1 MKKKGRE
8 YIFQF
13 GSFITS
19 YAREKTIRTSQAIK
33 DYSLEKYGKDLYIYS
48 DTDSIH
54 TLLSIE
60 ECKKICDIDSV
71 KLGAW
76 KHEAT
81 YKKGKYVRQKTYVN
95 ETFEGE
101 LEITC
106 AGMPKRCVFKKL
118 LKSYRRDKNKKYINK
133 NEDLKNK
140 KYKRRYYFL
149 VDNESGKTER
159 FTIKKF
165 AKGFKCG
172 GKLRYKH
179 VEGGVILVDT
189 EFTIK
194 EDKIKKELEE
204 FIYNKT

>member
-1 MKKKGRE
+1 MKKFIS
-8 YIFQF
+8 IFVLILVVI
-13 GSFITS
+13 GLVLGLVVSCKSIVN
-19 YAREKTIRTSQAIK
+19 K
-33 DYSLEKYGKDLYIYS
+33 DKEI
-48 DTDSIH
+48 
-54 TLLSIE
+54 
-60 ECKKICDIDSV
+60 V
-71 KLGAW
+71 KLTQ
-76 KHEAT
+76 E
-81 YKKGKYVRQKTYVN
+81 
-95 ETFEGE
+95 
-101 LEITC
+101 
-106 AGMPKRCVFKKL
+106 
-118 LKSYRRDKNKKYINK
+118 

-149 VDNESGKTER
+149 VDNESGKTEM